1 MNRHAIHLQR
11 PDILPSESFRP
22 STQHIQLYGH
32 QLARLTSPGYILQA
46 KHFFIWSC
54 LKVLHILYASQ
65 HAWVRLVSPR

>member
-32 QLARLTSPGYILQA
+32 QLARLLPLDIFSKPSISSYD
-46 KHFFIWSC
+46 
-54 LKVLHILYASQ
+54 
-65 HAWVRLVSPR
+65 LVSKFSHSVRKPACMSKTCFS